1 MKERID
7 EKLATRTPK
16 GAHSEQR
23 IEREKGGRVK
33 RNGKDGMEKG
43 RRGGRGR
50 EMERKQ
56 KGDEENCERL
66 AHK

>member
-33 RNGKDGMEKG
+33 RNGKDGTEKG
-43 RRGGRGR
+43 RRGEG
-50 EMERKQ
+50 
-56 KGDEENCERL
+56 KGDGEEAEGRRGEL
-66 AHK
+66 RTPRT

>member
-33 RNGKDGMEKG
+33 RNGKDGMGKG
-43 RRGGRGR
+43 LRGRGR